1 MILRNEKR
9 SRDYTVIA
17 NQVLR
22 NEALSWKARGILA
35 YLLSMPDDWQIYL
48 NDLVKRAPEGI
59 DSLRSGIKELEALGY
74 ITKEQA
80 RDEKGKITGYEY
92 VVHETPKPVVTIHG
106 KTIHGKTISGKTI
119 SGKSDATK
127 YLLNKI
133 PTEPNTKETNTPTA
147 PDKTSSQDLPNGNSH
162 KEMVIALEALTG
174 MDMKIKTN
182 AGRIVRVA
190 KELREAGYSFQ
201 NVNQFGELWKSDW
214 RYKQNGTPPTLAVI
228 KAEIGRT
235 KNGATP
241 KDSQVNKFRKLYK
254 EQK

>member
-9 SRDYTVIA
+9 NREYTIIA

-22 NEALSWKARGILA
+22 NESLTWKARGILS

-48 NDLVKRAPEGI
+48 KELVKRAPDGI

-80 RDEKGKITGYEY
+80 RDEKGKMAGYEY
-92 VVHETPKPVVTIHG
+92 IVHETPKEPTTVYGKTVHG
-106 KTIHGKTISGKTI
+106 KTVHGKTVY
-119 SGKSDATK
+119 GKSNATK

-133 PTEPNTKETNTPTA
+133 PTEPNTDITNTEQQ

-162 KEMVIALEALTG
+162 KEMVIALESLTG

-182 AGRIVRVA
+182 AGRIVKVA
-190 KELREAGYSFQ
+190 KELRDAGYSFQ
-201 NVNQFGELWKSDW
+201 NVNQFGELWQSDW
-214 RYKQNGTPPTLAVI
+214 RYKQNKTPPTLAII

-235 KNGATP
+235 KNAATP
-241 KDSQVNKFRKLYK
+241 KENRTNKFREKYK
-254 EQK
+254 EQG